1 MIVEIVTI
9 PLAEGMRRQD
19 AIELYR
25 TTAGK
30 WAENPDLIHKYYH
43 FDEARCLGGGVYIW
57 PSREAA
63 ARWHGEDY
71 KAMVLRVYGSH
82 PHFEIFDLLMDVD
95 PAKGSVIEV
104 RDRGCSGWP

>member
-9 PLAEGMRRQD
+9 PLAEGMKRHD
-19 AIELYR
+19 IIELYR

-30 WAENPDLIHKYYH
+30 WAENPDLIRKYYR

-71 KAMVLRVYGSH
+71 KEMVHRIYGSY
-82 PHFEIFDLLMDVD
+82 P
-95 PAKGSVIEV
+95 
-104 RDRGCSGWP
+104 